1 MCKIFYV
8 HGLGG
13 GVKSSTYIGLCNHFD
28 DVEILE
34 YPSETA
40 TFGEN
45 FKIICDKF
53 FDKVGSEKFFLIG
66 TSLGGYFASK
76 LADEFLAR
84 GGDVEKIRLML
95 INPAVNPYEIAR
107 GLNYPEVLVNSY
119 KGIEISKNLEIRP
132 TVVLAMDDEL
142 LDAQATAERFSDCDV
157 RAFPNGGHSCW
168 DALSDDIVKIIKNNS
183 K

>member
-1 MCKIFYV
+1 MGKIFYV

-13 GVKSSTYIGLCNHFD
+13 GVKSSTYIGLCKYFY

-40 TFGEN
+40 TFDEN

-53 FDKVGSEKFFLIG
+53 FDKVGSEIFWIIG

-76 LADEFLAR
+76 LADEFLVR
-84 GGDVEKIRLML
+84 GGDVQKIRLML

-107 GLNYPEVLVNSY
+107 GLNYPEALVNSY
-119 KGIEISKNLEIRP
+119 KGIEISKNLEAKPI
-132 TVVLAMDDEL
+132 VVLAMDDEL
-142 LDAQATAERFSDCDV
+142 LDANATAERFSDCDV
-157 RAFPNGGHSCW
+157 LAFPSGGHSCW
-168 DALSDDIVKIIKNNS
+168 DALGDDIIKIVEKHS
-183 K
+183 